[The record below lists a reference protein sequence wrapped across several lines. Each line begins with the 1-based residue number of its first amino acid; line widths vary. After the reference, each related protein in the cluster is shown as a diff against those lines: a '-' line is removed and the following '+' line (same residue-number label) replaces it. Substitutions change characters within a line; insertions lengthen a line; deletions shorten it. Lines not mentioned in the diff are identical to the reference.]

1 MKRHLKTTARFVA
14 GIIFLALGV
23 VGSML
28 PVLQGWIF
36 FLLAALMFFPNHPR
50 AEKGLRKLEP
60 RLPRLVGWLRRLGFG
75 RRMDDELANLDV
87 GEWVHEHKPFH
98 HHHQPQGIEVVT
110 PPPPPAQDDLPEAR
124 ERQRAGR

>member
-23 VGSML
+23 VGSLL
-28 PVLQGWIF
+28 PVLQGWLF

-50 AEKGLRKLEP
+50 AERGLRKLEP
-60 RLPRLVGWLRRLGFG
+60 RLPRFVGLLRRMGFG
-75 RRMDDELANLDV
+75 RVEDELANLDV
-87 GEWVHEHKPFH
+87 GEWVHEHQPFH
-98 HHHQPQGIEVVT
+98 HHEPAHADIET
-110 PPPPPAQDDLPEAR
+110 IPPSATVAQHEAEER

>member
-23 VGSML
+23 VGAML

-50 AEKGLRKLEP
+50 AEQGLKKLQR
-60 RLPRLVGWLRRLGFG
+60 RLPRFVGLLRRLGFG
-75 RRMDDELANLDV
+75 RLEDELAYLDV
-87 GEWVHEHKPFH
+87 KEWVHEHQPFH
-98 HHHQPQGIEVVT
+98 HHHPAHAEMDVR
-110 PPPPPAQDDLPEAR
+110 PPPQSAFPDDPGEET
-124 ERQRAGR
+124 ERRRAGR

>member
-1 MKRHLKTTARFVA
+1 MTRHLKTTVRFVA

-23 VGSML
+23 VGSLL

-50 AEKGLRKLEP
+50 TEKGLARLERRFP
-60 RLPRLVGWLRRLGFG
+60 RVVGRLRRMGFG
-75 RRMDDELANLDV
+75 RTDDELANLDV

-98 HHHQPQGIEVVT
+98 HHQPAHADVETIPT
-110 PPPPPAQDDLPEAR
+110 PAATYDQDR
-124 ERQRAGR
+124 ERREAGR